1 MNARLHKI
9 STALRSRVARNI
21 YLWIFIFWNVLTIN
35 HNNEQLF
42 HYHIIQS
49 PWYPRVMLAGAICE
63 ATLLYANN
71 LWLVPRFL
79 AQKKYLKYFLLA
91 FLLIVIVT
99 AIYVAFLKST
109 NRYIN
114 IDNIQHVGLVSSLI
128 SNDWSVA
135 GFVDDMFS
143 YLLGNILWVLIF
155 TMAWYMNDYSR
166 QQKMFITSEKKRVET
181 ELNFLKSQINPHFL
195 FNTLNNVYGL
205 ALKKADN
212 APDVILKLSSILRY
226 LLYDSNVTLASFEKE
241 KEVMQSYIDIELLRL
256 PENKNFNF
264 YIVSDGNYNIPP
276 LLWLPVLENI
286 FKHGTRY
293 ITDNYFIDYRFIL
306 EQQRLTVYGR
316 NNYKAAVNG
325 NGNGN
330 GKAGGIGLE
339 NMRKRLELLYPQKH
353 KIETVKD
360 DTAFTIQVQI
370 DLA

>member
-1 MNARLHKI
+1 MNAQVHKI
-9 STALRSRVARNI
+9 FTALRSRVARNV
-21 YLWIFIFWNVLTIN
+21 YLWVLIIWDVLTIN
-35 HNNEQLF
+35 SGNERAF
-42 HYHIIQS
+42 HYGVIQS
-49 PWYPRVMLAGAICE
+49 PWYPWVMTAGVVCSAV
-63 ATLLYANN
+63 LLYVNN
-71 LWLVPRFL
+71 LFLVPRFL
-79 AQKKYLKYFLLA
+79 ARKRYAAYFLQVVPLILLVTLA
-91 FLLIVIVT
+91 
-99 AIYVAFLKST
+99 YVLFLKKA
-109 NRYIN
+109 NEDIN
-114 IDNIQHVGLVSSLI
+114 IDHLQHVGLVSSPV
-128 SNDWSVA
+128 SNIWTA
-135 GFVDDMFS
+135 GEIIGDMNM
-143 YLLGNILWVLIF
+143 YLSGYGLWVFIF

-166 QQKMFITSEKKRVET
+166 QKRLFLASEKKRVET

-226 LLYDSNVTLASFEKE
+226 LLYDSNVSTVSFDKE
-241 KEVMQSYIDIELLRL
+241 KEVMQAYIDVELLRL

-264 YIVSDGNYNIPP
+264 YIVSDGSYNIPP

-306 EQQRLTVYGR
+306 EQQKLTVYGR
-316 NNYKAAVNG
+316 NNYKAIVNG

-339 NMRKRLELLYPQKH
+339 NLRKRLELLYPQKH
-353 KIETVKD
+353 KVETVKD
-360 DTAFTIQVQI
+360 ETAYTIQVQI